1 MPEISKLISKL
12 IEVESIKQGSLQ
24 LNYNGKHFSFCL
36 TYKDKKMFT
45 VVKEGS
51 WNLHAKTFNLV
62 VDTIM
67 NELNWIIVV
76 HNKQQVVIEN
86 TEALVKQH

>member
-1 MPEISKLISKL
+1 MSEISKLISKL

-62 VDTIM
+62 VI
-67 NELNWIIVV
+67 
-76 HNKQQVVIEN
+76 HNKTKNWFLAENDILSQQY
-86 TEALVKQH
+86 